1 MRGTDKMR
9 TENLVARARAAAPCL
24 LLLAG
29 ASAAGAEAPARPP
42 LASLI
47 DAPFIES
54 LRGLVRSETVTIA
67 LQAQRADLGQTDIA
81 ALDAQ
86 WRKEVGQARQPLIAR
101 VMASPASTYL
111 RSVQAGTLGLI
122 AEIMVF
128 DRRGLNVA
136 QGAITSDYWQGDEDK
151 WSRTVAVGPD
161 AVLVDEPEWDADF
174 AIWRAQVDF
183 SIADPAGGPPLGGA
197 AIEINLTEL
206 ERRRAAGL

>member
-1 MRGTDKMR
+1 MR
-9 TENLVARARAAAPCL
+9 TENLVARALAAAPCL
-24 LLLAG
+24 ILLARV
-29 ASAAGAEAPARPP
+29 SVAAAEPPPPPPA
-42 LASLI
+42 LLI

-67 LQAQRADLGQTDIA
+67 LQAQRADLSQADIA

-86 WRKEVGQARQPLIAR
+86 WRTEVGQARQPLIAR

-161 AVLVDEPEWDADF
+161 AVLVDELEWDADF

-183 SIADPAGGPPLGGA
+183 SIADPSGGPPLGGA